1 MQFLDPYDGS
11 SEDSDESDLTGPS
24 RWARRS
30 SGAGSC
36 RFLGRNRRFLLLKS
50 GCRDPASEQPHPD
63 VQMTCESEAELWL
76 CEIDLRPPGGE
87 QGGGDGLEE
96 STVRAQTMDV
106 QLLEDPGVHA
116 PLPSTVGPGNLP
128 RVPDSSSERSP
139 SPCLYKRKMCFHGA
153 EVSELGQRKRQRVP
167 SMEEGGSTSQPGQSH
182 VNTH

>member
-11 SEDSDESDLTGPS
+11 SEDSDDSDQTAPS

-30 SGAGSC
+30 SGAGGSC
-36 RFLGRNRRFLLLKS
+36 RFLGKNRRFLLLKS
-50 GCRDPASEQPHPD
+50 GCREPASEQPLLD

-76 CEIDLRPPGGE
+76 CEIDLRPSDGE
-87 QGGGDGLEE
+87 QGGGEDLEE

-116 PLPSTVGPGNLP
+116 PLPSSVG
-128 RVPDSSSERSP
+128 PDSSSERSP
-139 SPCLYKRKMCFHGA
+139 SPCLYKRKMCFPGA

-167 SMEEGGSTSQPGQSH
+167 SMEEGASASQPGQSH
-182 VNTH
+182 GNTD